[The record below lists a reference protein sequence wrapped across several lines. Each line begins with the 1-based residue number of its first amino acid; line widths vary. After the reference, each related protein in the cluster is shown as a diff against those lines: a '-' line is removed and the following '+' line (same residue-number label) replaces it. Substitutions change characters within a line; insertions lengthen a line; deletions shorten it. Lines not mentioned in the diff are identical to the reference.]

1 MELFFRLPLC
11 TLMTDI
17 LHILECEHPILMSLI
32 YAIVIFKNDIDKNR
46 SKILLVQNVN
56 QTLICRKLEDMR

>member
-1 MELFFRLPLC
+1 
-11 TLMTDI
+11 MTDI

-46 SKILLVQNVN
+46 SKILLVQNIN